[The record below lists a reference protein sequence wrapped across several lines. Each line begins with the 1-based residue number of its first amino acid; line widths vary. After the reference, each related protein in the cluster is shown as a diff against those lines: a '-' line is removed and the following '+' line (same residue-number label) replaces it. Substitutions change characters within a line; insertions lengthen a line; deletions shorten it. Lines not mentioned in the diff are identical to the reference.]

1 MRRRDRSVT
10 VVIGSNLARRETL
23 NRFLSGHSCAFLKLD
38 GLKGDVEAVW
48 LYLLPPRVAN
58 TPPISAIH
66 FLDMVPDLDG
76 ANGFENIAYVFC
88 VFYKV
93 RPVCPGAPS
102 LFQVSSPPFD
112 TLAHLY
118 SLPRFLFCKF
128 TLYIY
133 IYIYIFFKL
142 ICK

>member
-1 MRRRDRSVT
+1 MEPELREHAQKRQERYSCNWKQL
-10 VVIGSNLARRETL
+10 SQKETL

-38 GLKGDVEAVW
+38 GLKGDVEGVW

-76 ANGFENIAYVFC
+76 ANGFENIASIFSVFC

-102 LFQVSSPPFD
+102 LFQLSSPPFD
-112 TLAHLY
+112 TLAHL
-118 SLPRFLFCKF
+118 SILFA
-128 TLYIY
+128 T
-133 IYIYIFFKL
+133 FFIL
-142 ICK
+142 